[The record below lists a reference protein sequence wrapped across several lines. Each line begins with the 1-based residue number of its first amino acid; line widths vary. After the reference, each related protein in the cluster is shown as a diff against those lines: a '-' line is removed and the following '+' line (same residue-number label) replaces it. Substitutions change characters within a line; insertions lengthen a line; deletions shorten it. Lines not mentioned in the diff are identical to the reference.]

1 MFVRKM
7 VVGKMSVRK
16 MSVGKMVVRK
26 MFVRKLLVGMELHC
40 RTALFCKIVQKYRT
54 EQKKIQGGAEL

>member
-7 VVGKMSVRK
+7 VVRK
-16 MSVGKMVVRK
+16 LVVRK

-40 RTALFCKIVQKYRT
+40 RTALFCKIVQKYRA
-54 EQKKIQGGAEL
+54 EQKKIKGGAEL